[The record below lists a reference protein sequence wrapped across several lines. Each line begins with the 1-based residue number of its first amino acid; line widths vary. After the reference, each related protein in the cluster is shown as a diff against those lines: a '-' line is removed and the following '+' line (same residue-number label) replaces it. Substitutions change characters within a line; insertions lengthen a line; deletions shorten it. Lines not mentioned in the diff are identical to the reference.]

1 MNDYATFPDR
11 GPLPAASELTA
22 HAHSAVRARH
32 TQRQYGGGLLLE
44 GCCCRRCL
52 HNVIGISSASG
63 KTTVTPEACRRDLD
77 KMTRLAD
84 YFVVVGYDLDKR
96 GKRETHSKRFFLLL
110 FPSSSW
116 SVRLECISRGL
127 FTVNTA
133 EGGGRGTQSRHSW
146 FRPGMGELLSA
157 ADVPGPLDLYSRT
170 QKPNPTEVARRLD
183 LSECPFT
190 RFMIR
195 SLPAGA
201 ILLFCQGV
209 TDLTGIYLR
218 NLCHLFLS
226 CNSLLYYASVELN
239 RNAEAAP
246 VHP

>member
-1 MNDYATFPDR
+1 MYTRCNEWLRNIPWPCAPPCCR
-11 GPLPAASELTA
+11 WAHGACAERCQGTA
-22 HAHSAVRARH
+22 H

-44 GCCCRRCL
+44 GCWCRRCL
-52 HNVIGISSASG
+52 HNVNGISSASG

-110 FPSSSW
+110 LFPSSSSSW

-157 ADVPGPLDLYSRT
+157 ADVPGLWIFTPELKSRT
-170 QKPNPTEVARRLD
+170 RPKLHEDWTVYM
-183 LSECPFT
+183 PFYT
-190 RFMIR
+190 IHDKKFA
-195 SLPAGA
+195 SGYYFVVLPG
-201 ILLFCQGV
+201 CDCSNR
-209 TDLTGIYLR
+209 DLT
-218 NLCHLFLS
+218 
-226 CNSLLYYASVELN
+226 A
-239 RNAEAAP
+239 
-246 VHP
+246 